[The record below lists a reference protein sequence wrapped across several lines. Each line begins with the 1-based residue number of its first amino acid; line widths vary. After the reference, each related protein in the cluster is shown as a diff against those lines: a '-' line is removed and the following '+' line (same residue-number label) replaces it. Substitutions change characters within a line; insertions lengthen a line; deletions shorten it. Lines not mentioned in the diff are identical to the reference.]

1 MKRLLACLTL
11 LALALP
17 APAHFLWLLPQKDR
31 VIMVFSD
38 ELAPDENV
46 PITKVAKTKFFG
58 RGADGVSFGVKAKED
73 KHSYLIEAV
82 AKTPY
87 EIAGI
92 CQYGVLAK
100 GKADPFLLNYYAR
113 AVVGDIVASS
123 IIWDGWS
130 ELPLEVLPAKSAKR
144 TVKVLWQGKPAAKV
158 EVVLTVPGVEA
169 PVTKTSDEKGLVE
182 LETPKETGI
191 YGIRARFVENKAGE
205 LGGEKYKEIRH
216 YSTFT
221 FVAVKKGQAN
231 NQPVSAPFSPLLQGD
246 ESGVKGKADPAA
258 TKLLADARA
267 ARAVWKDFPGFSAD
281 LEVNAG
287 GKLHKGGVE
296 VSAQGKV
303 TLKLDAEGLK
313 EAVRREITS
322 LVAHRLPGGSL
333 DTPCA
338 FTDDNLHHP
347 LGRAIKVLNDE
358 LHSSYRIRDRQII
371 EVNRQMQD
379 ARFTITVLE
388 NQWTKEKQY
397 LPSAYVVN
405 TWDAKSGVLKSSVS
419 HHNAW
424 TRIGAFDLPTTT
436 LTVRVTPEGIEAQ
449 RLTFSN
455 YKVNG
460 QASAQVGK

>member
-1 MKRLLACLTL
+1 MKRLLACLIV
-11 LALALP
+11 LALTLP
-17 APAHFLWLLPQKDR
+17 AQAHFLWLLPQKDR

-58 RGADGVSFGVKAKED
+58 RGADGVSFAVKAKED

-82 AKTPY
+82 AKMPY

-113 AVVGDIVASS
+113 AVVGDIQASS

-144 TVKVLWQGKPAAKV
+144 AVKVLWQGKPAAKV
-158 EVVLTVPGVEA
+158 EVVLSVPGVDA
-169 PVTKTSDEKGLVE
+169 LITKSSDEKGLVE

-191 YGIRARFVENKAGE
+191 YGIRAKFVENKAGE

-231 NQPVSAPFSPLLQGD
+231 TQPVSTVLSPDPSQGPTQ
-246 ESGVKGKADPAA
+246 VKADPAA

-267 ARAVWKDFPGFSAD
+267 ARAVWKDFSGFSAD
-281 LEVNAG
+281 LEVNDG

-322 LVAHRLPGGSL
+322 LVAHRSPGGSL

-338 FTDDNLHHP
+338 FADDNEHHP

-371 EVNRQMQD
+371 EVNRQMPD

-388 NQWTKEKQY
+388 NLWNKDKQY

-405 TWDAKSGVLKSSVS
+405 TWDAKSGVLKSSVA

-436 LTVRVTPEGIEAQ
+436 LTVRVTPEGIESQ

-460 QASAQVGK
+460 QAPAQTGQ